1 MSSGDRP
8 GVALFCA
15 TFLKPEML
23 HIHRHVTGLKDY
35 CPAVITQKCEGDW
48 EAGRIDVVKRSP
60 FRFLSRA
67 REKSTGR
74 PWQITRGE
82 ARRMLAIIASSRAR
96 ILHVFFGNAAVHLLP
111 LLRECPVPVI
121 VSFHGSDVAGSMASA
136 AYADAR
142 RELFALAAAVPCRSA
157 HLAERVAALGCPR
170 EKLCLMRTILPEIP
184 VHAPR
189 KPPSDGVW
197 RFIQAARLVPKKGL
211 STAMHAFAA
220 FAEKHPWSTFTIA
233 GEGPM
238 EEELRALAG
247 ALRIDDRVE
256 FTGFLSQSA
265 LGNLFALSH
274 VFLHPSETANRD
286 VEGVPNA
293 MLEAMAWGLPVVA
306 TRHGGIPEVITDGA
320 NGLLCAEGDAQDV
333 ARAMFRLAD
342 EPGLCDRLS
351 RHASESVRA
360 MFSAP
365 AQIAAIESIYGKAIL
380 AHPHR
385 KPAEHPA
392 S

>member
-1 MSSGDRP
+1 MGA
-8 GVALFCA
+8 ALFCA

-23 HIHRHVTGLKDY
+23 HIHRHVSGLKDY
-35 CPAVITQKCEGDW
+35 RPTVITQKREGDW
-48 EAGRIDVVKRSP
+48 AVERLEVVKRSP

-74 PWQITRGE
+74 PWQITGGE
-82 ARRMLAIIASSRAR
+82 ARRILEIITTSQAR

-111 LLRECPVPVI
+111 LLRDSPVPVV
-121 VSFHGSDVAGSMASA
+121 VSFHGSDVAGSMAST
-136 AYADAR
+136 AYAEAR
-142 RELFALAAAVPCRSA
+142 QELFALAAAVPCRSA
-157 HLAERVAALGCPR
+157 HLAERVAGLGCPR

-184 VHAPR
+184 IHAPR

-197 RFIQAARLVPKKGL
+197 RFIQAARLVQKKGL
-211 STAMHAFAA
+211 ATAMRAFAA

-238 EEELRALAG
+238 EDELRSLAYG
-247 ALRIDDRVE
+247 LGIDDRVE
-256 FTGFLSQSA
+256 FTGFLSQQA
-265 LGNLFALSH
+265 LGNLFALSQ

-286 VEGVPNA
+286 VEGIPNA
-293 MLEAMAWGLPVVA
+293 MLEAMAWGLPVVT
-306 TRHGGIPEVITDGA
+306 TRHGGIPEVITDGG

-342 EPGLCDRLS
+342 EPGLCEQLS
-351 RHASESVRA
+351 RNASDSVRA

-380 AHPHR
+380 AHPR
-385 KPAEHPA
+385 REPAKHPA